1 MRKNKNK
8 FVKIL
13 YKDKFIKDAKRITN
27 TESRLDR
34 GKLDSFRLK

>member
-13 YKDKFIKDAKRITN
+13 YKDKFINKN
-27 TESRLDR
+27 TESRLDKGR
-34 GKLDSFRLK
+34 LDSFRLK